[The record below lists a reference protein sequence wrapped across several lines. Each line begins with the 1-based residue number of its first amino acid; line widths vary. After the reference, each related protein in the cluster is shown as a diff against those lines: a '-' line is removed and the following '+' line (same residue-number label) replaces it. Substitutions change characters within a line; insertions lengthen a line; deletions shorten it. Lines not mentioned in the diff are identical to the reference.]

1 MKAVVFTEKEK
12 VAIWDDLEPQ
22 EIEEP
27 NDLLT
32 RSVFTGVSTGTE
44 RWQLTGGPY
53 SPGFPMI
60 RSIELVLMS
69 NHAVETGEI

>member
-12 VAIWDDLEPQ
+12 VAIGDDLEPQ

-32 RSVFTGVSTGTE
+32 RSVFTGVSTGNLQVGHIL
-44 RWQLTGGPY
+44 R
-53 SPGFPMI
+53 GFP
-60 RSIELVLMS
+60 
-69 NHAVETGEI
+69 